1 MTSVGQPLS
10 RVDGRLKV
18 TGKAQYV
25 AEIDAPGL
33 LHACLVISPVSAGR
47 VLSIDSADARR
58 APGVVAVFTHQNF
71 PKLSPAPVALQ
82 MEKGR
87 NEMKGS
93 AGQQHLPLQ
102 DDQIFFGGQILAVV
116 VADSFTHARHAGRLV
131 KPRIHQAPHV
141 SSLED
146 PRAARSSPDNMWGEE
161 TTSDQGHPDAAL
173 ALARG
178 KIEQTYVT
186 PMMHHVAMEMHATMA
201 HWEAGKLTI
210 YEPTT
215 WVAGAK
221 KTLAAWLDLSPD
233 NIRVVNHYVGGS
245 FGSKGPL
252 WPHVPLT
259 AVIARELGRPVRTH
273 LTRRQTF
280 TCNGYRPRISHEIK
294 LGADSTGKLAAV
306 VHNAV
311 ETTALFDTRVVAP
324 VIKSTRKLYAC
335 DNLSTKMALAHVNL
349 PGPFTMRAPG
359 EAPGLFAL
367 ESALDELAWQL
378 NIDPIELRLKNHADI
393 DREKNVPWT
402 SKHLKECYLQGAAR
416 FGWNRRIPAV
426 GAHNTP
432 TTLIGMG
439 MATMAYDAK
448 SAPAN
453 AKAAL
458 SPDGRLLVTS
468 STCEQGTG
476 SRTIMRQI
484 AADITG
490 LPVDAITFDLGDTD
504 MPPAPISAGSM
515 TTASVGSAVKDA
527 CEKLVQAGGNA
538 TGPALVAKAP
548 LTADGEFTPGEE
560 AKKFSRYSFG
570 AHFAEV
576 HIDRA
581 TLQIRVPRILGVYA
595 AGKIVNAKTARSQ
608 LVGGMIWGIGM
619 ALFEHSELCPVSGRV
634 ITDSLADYLV
644 PTNPD
649 IHDIDVLLID
659 EHDPIVNP
667 LGVKGI
673 GELGIIGAPAAIAN
687 AIYHATGLRIRD
699 LPITPDK
706 LLRAPLLSST

>member
-1 MTSVGQPLS
+1 MTAVGAPLP

-18 TGKAQYV
+18 TGKARYV

-33 LHACLVISPVSAGR
+33 LHACVVTSTAAAGQ
-47 VLSIDSADARR
+47 VLSIDSREARR
-58 APGVVAVFTHQNF
+58 ASGVVTVFTHKNF
-71 PKLSPAPVALQ
+71 PSLQPAPVALQ

-102 DDQIFFGGQILAVV
+102 DDQVLYGGQILAVV
-116 VADSFTHARHAGRLV
+116 VADSFTHARHAAMLV
-131 KPRIHQAPHV
+131 RPQIEEGPHV
-141 SSLED
+141 STLED
-146 PRAARSSPDNMWGEE
+146 PRAAHSSPANMWGEE
-161 TTSDQGHPDAAL
+161 STSDEGHPDAAL
-173 ALARG
+173 ALAHA
-178 KIEQTYVT
+178 KVEQTYLT
-186 PMMHHVAMEMHATMA
+186 PMMHHVPMEMHATMA
-201 HWEAGKLTI
+201 MWEGEKLTL

-221 KTLAAWLDLSPD
+221 KTLAAWLDMPPD

-245 FGSKGPL
+245 FGAKGPL
-252 WPHVPLT
+252 WPHVPVT
-259 AVIARELGRPVRTH
+259 ALAARELKRPVRMH
-273 LTRRQTF
+273 LTRQQTF
-280 TCNGYRPRISHEIK
+280 MCTAYRPRIANRLK
-294 LGADSTGKLAAV
+294 LGANAEGTLTAV

-335 DNLSTKMALAHVNL
+335 DNISTEMTLAHVNL

-367 ESALDELAWQL
+367 ESAIDELAWKL
-378 NIDPIELRLKNHADI
+378 GMDPIELRLKNHADI
-393 DREKNVPWT
+393 DPEKKTPWT
-402 SKHLKECYLQGAAR
+402 SKHLKECYRQGAAR
-416 FGWNRRIPAV
+416 FGWGRRIARI
-426 GAHNTP
+426 GAHNQGR
-432 TTLIGMG
+432 TLIGYG

-448 SAPAN
+448 SAPA
-453 AKAAL
+453 KARASL
-458 SPDGRLLVTS
+458 SRDGRLLITS

-490 LPVDAITFDLGDTD
+490 LPVESITFDLGDTE
-504 MPPAPISAGSM
+504 MPVAPISAGSM

-527 CEKLVQAGGNA
+527 CEKLVRQAGGT
-538 TGPALVAKAP
+538 TGPALLARAP
-548 LTADGEFTPGEE
+548 LSADGEFKPGEE
-560 AKKFSRYSFG
+560 AEKFSRCSFG
-570 AHFAEV
+570 ANFAEV
-576 HIDRA
+576 HIDRD
-581 TLQIRVPRILGVYA
+581 TLRIRVPRLLGAYA
-595 AGKIVNAKTARSQ
+595 AGKIINPKTARSQ
-608 LVGGMIWGIGM
+608 LVGGMVWAIGM
-619 ALFEHSELCPVSGRV
+619 ALLEGSHLCPISGRV

-649 IHDIDVLLID
+649 IHGIDVLLID
-659 EHDPIVNP
+659 EEDRIVNP

-687 AIYHATGLRIRD
+687 AVYHATGIRIRD
-699 LPITPDK
+699 LPITVEK
-706 LLRAPLLSST
+706 LLQHGLS